1 MRIPI
6 RLLLV
11 ALLIAAISS
20 QSAPVAS
27 GTYYT
32 QQNQTYQYVYGSG
45 SQDSNSLGDR
55 SAASVTAGSQAA
67 AYVVPA
73 TGPAPVQ
80 VTCPYNQVYDN
91 VLCQCVCL
99 IGYHFEGSLCVV
111 NTAPTAVCGR
121 N

>member
-1 MRIPI
+1 MRIHI

-32 QQNQTYQYVYGSG
+32 EQNQAYQYVYGNG
-45 SQDSNSLGDR
+45 DQGDSSLGDR
-55 SAASVTAGSQAA
+55 TAGSTSAGSQNTYFA
-67 AYVVPA
+67 PA
-73 TGPAPVQ
+73 TPTPVQ
-80 VTCPYNQVYDN
+80 ITCPYNQVYDN
-91 VLCQCVCL
+91 ILCQCVCI
-99 IGYHFEGSLCVV
+99 IGFHFEGSACVA
-111 NTAPTAVCGR
+111 NAVPIATCGK